1 VKGEVTVERNELI
14 SFLNTYLDVDRFKD
28 YCRNGLQ
35 VEGTETINKVVSGVT
50 FSQRLIQ
57 EAILRKAELILV
69 HHGLFKGDIP
79 DPPCLCGV
87 MRERLALL
95 LSQNINLVGYH
106 LPLDAHSEIG
116 NNVLACMELEMEN
129 LQPLDV
135 GFIGDLHFPEKLS
148 ELMDKVQRIYDREL
162 MPFEFGSLEVRRVA
176 IISGGSSYL
185 WETALQA
192 GADVFICGDMK
203 ESLVRKIEEA
213 RLNVIVAGHYHTE
226 TLGIRALS
234 DIIQEKF
241 QIEVSY
247 VDIPSPV

>member
-1 VKGEVTVERNELI
+1 MERDELI
-14 SFLNTYLDVDRFKD
+14 SFLNTYLEVDHFQD

-35 VEGTETINKVVSGVT
+35 VQGTDKVNKIVSGVT

-79 DPPCLCGV
+79 DPPSLCGV

-95 LSQNINLVGYH
+95 LSQDINLVGYH
-106 LPLDAHSEIG
+106 LPLDAHPEIG
-116 NNVLACMELEMEN
+116 NNILACLELEIEN
-129 LQPLDV
+129 PEPLDV
-135 GFIGDLHFPEKLS
+135 GFIGDLPFPEKFS
-148 ELMDKVQRIYDREL
+148 ALMDKVRDIYDREL
-162 MPFEFGSLEVRRVA
+162 MPFEFGSLEIKRVA

-192 GADVFICGDMK
+192 GADLFICGDMK

-213 RLNVIVAGHYHTE
+213 KLNVIVAGHYHTE

-234 DIIQEKF
+234 DLIQEKF